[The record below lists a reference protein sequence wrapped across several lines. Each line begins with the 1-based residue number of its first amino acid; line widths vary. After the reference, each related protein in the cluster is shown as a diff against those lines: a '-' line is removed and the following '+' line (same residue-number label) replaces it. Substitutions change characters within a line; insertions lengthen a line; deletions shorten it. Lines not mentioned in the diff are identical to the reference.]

1 MLQNIVVDNPCTES
15 GPQTVQQAPRAQL
28 IPFDRAGEEQKMGNF
43 DLEEGVKNM
52 LLCLGEDCEFNLDE
66 LEEFN
71 ANMDNMIRSNNI
83 QRG

>member
-1 MLQNIVVDNPCTES
+1 
-15 GPQTVQQAPRAQL
+15 
-28 IPFDRAGEEQKMGNF
+28 MGNF

-83 QRG
+83 QRGQNNIALKSGGQMQP